1 MRDIEL
7 EYLQVMRR
15 MMQTPPGLEI
25 VTGSEFVICKS
36 LTPEL
41 VETIQRE
48 REIYE
53 QQEPEEEN
61 RSRATGLRSPE
72 EMAGQGEQQSNDRI
86 PKEPLRFPRRD
97 YSKTI

>member
-7 EYLQVMRR
+7 EYLQVMRK

-25 VTGSEFVICKS
+25 VTGSEFVLCKE

-48 REIYE
+48 REIYHE
-53 QQEPEEEN
+53 
-61 RSRATGLRSPE
+61 
-72 EMAGQGEQQSNDRI
+72 
-86 PKEPLRFPRRD
+86 
-97 YSKTI
+97 